1 MTNFRA
7 LCAELIE
14 IIEDHCNPD
23 EYALPDVVNVL
34 NRARA
39 LLAQPEPQG
48 PTDKELWDL
57 YQDLGRDFSPTE
69 FARTVLARWGRRAI
83 EPVPGVEGEQ

>member
-48 PTDKELWDL
+48 PTEMEIIAFWSEHCAGDGDAGIL
-57 YQDLGRDFSPTE
+57 R
-69 FARTVLARWGRRAI
+69 LARWGRPAI
-83 EPVPGVEGEQ
+83 EPVPGVEGEP